1 MCRNILYYGGKGADV
16 MRQKELVFRFHNPN
30 SEKATYNALAK
41 IFTEIG
47 CRKLKKA
54 ISDSQKEKDKSSMDN
69 EQAFI

>member
-1 MCRNILYYGGKGADV
+1 MFGNILYYDRKGAEV

-54 ISDSQKEKDKSSMDN
+54 ISDSQKEKDKSNMDN

>member
-1 MCRNILYYGGKGADV
+1 MAERELRLCGRKSLCSGFTILTL
-16 MRQKELVFRFHNPN
+16 E
-30 SEKATYNALAK
+30 ATYNALSK

-54 ISDSQKEKDKSSMDN
+54 ISDNQKEKDKSNMDN

>member
-1 MCRNILYYGGKGADV
+1 

-47 CRKLKKA
+47 CRKLKMA
-54 ISDSQKEKDKSSMDN
+54 ISDSQKEKAKSDADIK
-69 EQAFI
+69 EAFI

>member
-1 MCRNILYYGGKGADV
+1 
-16 MRQKELVFRFHNPN
+16 MRQKEIVFKFHNPN

-54 ISDSQKEKDKSSMDN
+54 ISDSQKEKVKSDADAK
-69 EQAFI
+69 EAFI